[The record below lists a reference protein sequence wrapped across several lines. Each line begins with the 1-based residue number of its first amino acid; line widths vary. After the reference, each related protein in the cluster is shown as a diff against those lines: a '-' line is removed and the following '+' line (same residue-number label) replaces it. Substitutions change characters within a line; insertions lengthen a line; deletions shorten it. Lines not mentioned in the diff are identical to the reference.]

1 MISDEM
7 LRNAAAEAGDAL
19 MRSLPPDDLC
29 VHPCSERRKRAVA
42 RLDRRANHPH
52 LYRMRNRAAGIL
64 LALFL
69 TSAVWLSVDAR
80 AREAVFGWIRDAYE
94 TFFVYRYAGGTPAD
108 AKPSDYQPTAL
119 PSDWVEV
126 DRWTDESGGTILYTD
141 GTDGLY
147 HFTYTRA
154 ECGIPVVIE
163 EYAPE
168 ITQVHQMPAEFYEK
182 HGESENALL
191 VWQDKETG
199 VLFALSAALPQTEM
213 VEIAE
218 SVIATE
224 K

>member
-19 MRSLPPDDLC
+19 MRSLPPDNLC
-29 VHPCSERRKRAVA
+29 VYPCSERHKRTAA
-42 RLDRRANHPH
+42 RLYRRANHPH

-119 PSDWVEV
+119 PPDWVEV
-126 DRWTDESGGTILYTD
+126 DRLLEETSATVVYRDTNGRLNYFTYTISTSDPVVVVETAEPIAVTVGETQAEYYPSNAENESNTLIWEQDGTIL
-141 GTDGLY
+141 
-147 HFTYTRA
+147 
-154 ECGIPVVIE
+154 I
-163 EYAPE
+163 
-168 ITQVHQMPAEFYEK
+168 
-182 HGESENALL
+182 
-191 VWQDKETG
+191 
-199 VLFALSAALPQTEM
+199 LSAHLPQEQM
-213 VEIAE
+213 IWIAE
-218 SVIATE
+218 NM